1 MKASQFQPAGN
12 YYDKYQSKNPVEQ
25 HLMRR
30 FLQCFDRLA
39 TMAAVHDA
47 QEVGCGEGNL
57 AMRLAER
64 GVSVRGFDISPE
76 VIETAVKN
84 ARARGFEIP
93 YRTGSIYEL
102 QPPSDSASLIVCCE
116 VMEHLEEP
124 DRALSI
130 LASVARPYLL
140 VSVPREPI
148 WRMLNLLRG
157 AYISQAGNTPGHV
170 QHWSTRAFVRFLR
183 EKFEII
189 KVQKPLPWT
198 MVLCRVRK
206 N

>member
-39 TMAAVHDA
+39 TMTAVRDA
-47 QEVGCGEGNL
+47 HEVGCGEGNL

-64 GVSVRGFDISPE
+64 GVSVRGFDIAPE
-76 VIETAVKN
+76 VIETAAEN
-84 ARARGFEIP
+84 ARMRGFDIP
-93 YRTGSIYEL
+93 YRTGSIYDL
-102 QPPSDSASLIVCCE
+102 QPGADSASLIVCCE

-148 WRMLNLLRG
+148 WRVLNLLRG

-170 QHWSTRAFVRFLR
+170 QHWSTKAFVRFLQQ
-183 EKFEII
+183 KFEII
-189 KVQKPLPWT
+189 SVEQPLPWT
-198 MVLCRVRK
+198 MVLCRFPKR
-206 N
+206 

>member
-39 TMAAVHDA
+39 TMAAGHDA
-47 QEVGCGEGNL
+47 HEVGCGEGNL

>member
-47 QEVGCGEGNL
+47 HEVGCGEGNL

>member
-1 MKASQFQPAGN
+1 M
-12 YYDKYQSKNPVEQ
+12 
-25 HLMRR
+25 
-30 FLQCFDRLA
+30 
-39 TMAAVHDA
+39 
-47 QEVGCGEGNL
+47 
-57 AMRLAER
+57 
-64 GVSVRGFDISPE
+64 
-76 VIETAVKN
+76 KN

>member
-39 TMAAVHDA
+39 TMAAVLDA
-47 QEVGCGEGNL
+47 HEVGCGEGNL

-64 GVSVRGFDISPE
+64 GMSVRGFDISPE

-102 QPPSDSASLIVCCE
+102 QSPSDSASLIVCCE

-170 QHWSTRAFVRFLR
+170 QHWSTRAFVKFLR